1 MKVNVILFSDLR
13 RITGEKNMQLEI
25 PFHATVKNVI
35 DQLVLT
41 YGDDFKTAVI
51 DERNNH
57 YKMNFSVN
65 KKLCQAD
72 QQLKENDTLTI
83 IPTAGGG

>member
-1 MKVNVILFSDLR
+1 MKINVILFSDLR
-13 RITGEKNMQLEI
+13 RITGEKNLQIEI
-25 PFHATVKNVI
+25 PLHSKVKNVI
-35 DQLVLT
+35 DQLVLI

-51 DERNNH
+51 DESNNH

-72 QQLKENDTLTI
+72 QQLKESDTLTI